1 MNRYSI
7 ITALLF
13 LLLSVPSLVG
23 QHSLPK
29 KMVEGKEYYIYTV
42 QPAEGF
48 YSITRRFGVSQEMI
62 KSANGGLEK
71 GLKSGDAILI
81 PVTSKDGVTEN
92 KGDSTKA
99 KSSTA
104 VERVR
109 VGYFVHTV
117 EKKQTLSAISRLYS
131 VTLDELEDLNPG
143 AKEKLKAG
151 RILRIPKY
159 EERPIVVE
167 PKEEVEQ
174 VKTHII
180 QPKETLYSI
189 SRAYGITIESLVSIN
204 PGLSAETFSIGR
216 TILIPNSSVSPIVPG
231 EEIKGIPSRYSV
243 NAVLLLPFNANN
255 YNPRDL
261 NQRRF
266 VEYYEGL
273 LMAIDSLKHRGVN
286 TRLDVYDTQELDRK
300 GIDYSTLT
308 GISDANIIIG
318 PTQNDQIAKLSKF
331 AAENRI
337 PLLLPFTSRSDI
349 MENNP
354 YAIQINTPQLQIYPE
369 VVNMFVNLFKSKKVV
384 FIKEIGKS
392 GDKAALCK
400 QLRERFAT
408 IGMEYTDYTYTPDDA
423 EISPELLD
431 PNNDYII
438 IPESGTSESLK
449 SLLPLL
455 QIYKKANPE
464 QRMSLFGYP
473 EWQTFVK
480 EFIEAFYILDTHIYS
495 SFYAENSSK
504 RLNAFYSSYK
514 KWYHKDVMNSYP
526 KFGALGFDSG
536 LFFLQAIANSKN
548 LPIEEIVKRN
558 YDGIQSGF
566 KMAPMGPNGGLVN
579 RNLYLIQYTRDYEI
593 IKKMIK

>member
-1 MNRYSI
+1 MNRDSI
-7 ITALLF
+7 IIALLF
-13 LLLSVPSLVG
+13 LILSVPSLMA

-48 YSITRRFGVSQEMI
+48 YSITRRFGVTEDMI
-62 KSANGGLEK
+62 RSANGGLEK

-81 PVTSKDGVTEN
+81 PSTAKNGTTEV
-92 KGDSTKA
+92 KGDSLKD
-99 KSSTA
+99 KSKTE

-131 VTLDELEDLNPG
+131 VTIDELEDLNPG

-159 EERPIVVE
+159 EERAIVVE
-167 PKEEVEQ
+167 PKEEISQ
-174 VKTHII
+174 LKTHII

-189 SRAYGITIESLVSIN
+189 SRAYGVTIESLVSTN

-216 TILIPNSSVSPIVPG
+216 TILIPNSSLTPITPS
-231 EEIKGIPSRYSV
+231 EEIKGVASRYSV
-243 NAVLLLPFNANN
+243 NAVILLPFNAGN

-273 LMAIDSLKHRGVN
+273 LMAMDSLKRRGVSI
-286 TRLDVYDTQELDRK
+286 RLDVYDTQELDRK
-300 GIDYSTLT
+300 GTDYTTLN
-308 GISDANIIIG
+308 GLSDANIIIG
-318 PTQNDQIAKLSKF
+318 PTQNEQIAKLNTF
-331 AAENRI
+331 AAERKI
-337 PLLLPFTSRSDI
+337 PILLPFTSRSDV
-349 MENNP
+349 MDRNP
-354 YAIQINTPQLQIYPE
+354 YAIQINTPQLHLYPE
-369 VVNMFVNLFKSKKVV
+369 VVNMYVDRFRSKKVI
-384 FIKEIGKS
+384 FIKELGKS
-392 GDKAALCK
+392 GDKAELCK
-400 QLRERFAT
+400 QLRERFYSVG
-408 IGMEYTDYTYTPDDA
+408 IEYVDYSYTPEDV
-423 EISPELLD
+423 EIKPELFD
-431 PNNDYII
+431 TNSDYMI
-438 IPESGTSESLK
+438 IPENGASESLK

-455 QIYKKANPE
+455 QIYKKANPA

-480 EFIEAFYILDTHIYS
+480 DFIEAFYILDTHIYS
-495 SFYAENSSK
+495 SFYAENNSP
-504 RLNAFYSSYK
+504 RLNAFYTSYK
-514 KWYHKDVMNSYP
+514 RWYQRDVMNSYP
-526 KFGALGFDSG
+526 KFGALGFDTG
-536 LFFLQAIANSKN
+536 LFFLQAIANGKDS
-548 LPIEEIVKRN
+548 PIQEITRRN

-566 KMAPMGPNGGLVN
+566 KMSQMGTNGGLIN
-579 RNLYLIQYTRDYEI
+579 RNLYLIQYTPEYDI